1 MAKFFIDRP
10 VFAWVIAIIIMLA
23 GVLSIISLPISQY
36 PKIAPTAVT
45 ISAAYP
51 GASSKT
57 VEDSVTQVIEQKM
70 KGIDNLRYMSSTS
83 DSSGQVAITLTFDSN
98 TDPDIAQVQV
108 QNKLALA
115 TPLLPEEVQ
124 RQGITVNKS
133 ASSFLMIVALVSDDP
148 NMSGRDLS
156 DYASA
161 YLLDPLSR
169 VNGVGEAM
177 VFGAQYSMRVWL
189 DPDKLNNYKMTP
201 GDVKSAITAQ
211 NAQISAGQIGGT
223 PAVPGQQMSFTI
235 LSQSRLETVSQFEKI
250 VLRVNQ
256 DGSTVRLSDVAR
268 VELGSES
275 YDTASRFNGKP
286 STGIA
291 VKLATG
297 ANALETVKG
306 VRSAMNSLSSTFP
319 QGMHSVFPYDTTPFV
334 RVSIEEVLKTLA
346 EAILLVF
353 LVMYLFLQNFRATI
367 IPTIAVPVV
376 LLGTFGALAA
386 FGFSINTLTMFGI
399 VLAIGLLVDDAIVV
413 VENVER
419 IMTEEGL
426 SPKEATKK
434 SMGQITSALVGIALV
449 LSAVF
454 IPMAFISGSSGVIYR
469 QFSLT
474 IVSAMLLSVVVAIV
488 LTPALCAT
496 FLKPVHKGHTMTQHG
511 FFGAFNRMFDAS
523 SNRYQSGVRGLLKRS
538 KRVMLVYALI
548 LAALVTLFLRLPSS
562 FLPDEDQGIIF
573 GLVQLPAGAPQERT
587 LKVLEQVEHHF
598 LVDEKQY
605 VSSLFTV
612 AGFSFAGRGQNA
624 GLAFV
629 QLKPWDERKG
639 PLAGAKAI
647 AQRAMGAFMGIKN
660 ANVYAFTPPAVME
673 LGNASGFDLYLQ
685 DRAGLGHEALMQA
698 RNQLLGMSAK
708 NPALVGVRP
717 NGMEDTPQY
726 QIDIDQARAGA
737 YGLAMGDINDTLTTV
752 LGGSYVNDFL
762 DRGRVKKVYLQGDA
776 PYRMMPEDIN
786 RWYVRNAQGSM
797 VPFQA
802 FSSGRW
808 TYGSP
813 RLERYNGMSA
823 VEVLGNA
830 APGMSTGDA
839 MRAIE
844 DIATKLPAGIGVE
857 WTGLSYQERMSGSQA
872 PALYGISILV
882 VFLCLAALYESWSVP
897 TAVMLVVPLGVIGS
911 VLATFGRG
919 LSNDV
924 YFQVGLLTTIGL
936 SAKNAILIVE
946 FAKDLVEKGH
956 ELVEATL
963 EATRLRLRPILMT
976 SLAFILGVLPLAIS
990 TGAGSGSQRA
1000 IGTGV
1005 IGGMVT
1011 ATVLGIYFVPV
1022 FFVIV
1027 YSFAARK
1034 KPRALAYADGDDGG
1048 TDGGPKNSSAGST
1061 VEAPAAA
1068 TAVPSAQDQS
1078 AAVQAA
1084 DSASDPASSSTSSST
1099 SGPASGQADEVK

>member
-23 GVLSIISLPISQY
+23 GALSILKLPISQY

-57 VEDSVTQVIEQKM
+57 VEDTVTQVIEQKM
-70 KGIDNLRYMSSTS
+70 KGIDNLRYMSATS
-83 DSSGQVAITLTFDSN
+83 DSTGQVAITLTFDSN

-108 QNKLALA
+108 QNKLSLA
-115 TPLLPEEVQ
+115 TPLLPEAVQ

-133 ASSFLMIVALVSDDP
+133 ASSFLMIVALASDDP
-148 NMSGRDLS
+148 KMTGRDLS

-161 YLLDPLSR
+161 YLLDPISR
-169 VNGVGEAM
+169 VNGVGEAS
-177 VFGAQYSMRVWL
+177 VFGAQYAMRIWL
-189 DPDKLNNYKMTP
+189 DPNKLNNYKLQP
-201 GDVKSAITAQ
+201 SDVSSAIVAQ

-223 PAVPGQQMSFTI
+223 PAQPGQQMSFTI
-235 LSQSRLETVSQFEKI
+235 LSQTRLESVEQFEKI
-250 VLRVNQ
+250 ILRTNQ
-256 DGSTVRLSDVAR
+256 DGSTVRLKDVAR

-275 YDTASRFNGKP
+275 YDTVSHFNGKP

-291 VKLATG
+291 IKLATG

-306 VRSAMNSLSSTFP
+306 VRALADSLSTTFP
-319 QGMHSVFPYDTTPFV
+319 AGMRIVFPYDTTPFV
-334 RVSIEEVLKTLA
+334 RVSIEEVIKTLA
-346 EAILLVF
+346 EAIVLVF
-353 LVMYLFLQNFRATI
+353 LVMYLFLQNMRATI

-386 FGFSINTLTMFGI
+386 FGFSINTLTMFGV

-434 SMGQITSALVGIALV
+434 SMGQITGALVGIALV

-474 IVSAMLLSVVVAIV
+474 IVSAMALSVIVAIV

-496 FLKPVHKGHTMTQHG
+496 FLKPIHKGEHHTHTQHG
-511 FFGAFNRMFDAS
+511 FFGTFNRLFDKGSA
-523 SNRYQSGVRGLLKRS
+523 RYRNGVSGLLLRP
-538 KRVMLVYALI
+538 KRVMLVYLGIIVALG
-548 LAALVTLFLRLPSS
+548 LLFMRLPSS
-562 FLPDEDQGIIF
+562 FLPEEDQGVIF
-573 GLVQLPAGAPQERT
+573 SLIQLPAGATQEST
-587 LKVLEQVEHHF
+587 MKVLEQMEHHF
-598 LVDEKQY
+598 LEKEKST

-624 GLAFV
+624 GLAFI

-639 PLAGAKAI
+639 EAASAKAV
-647 AQRAMGAFMGIKN
+647 ANRAMMAFSQIKS
-660 ANVYAFTPPAVME
+660 ANVYAFLPPAVME
-673 LGNASGFDLYLQ
+673 LGNASGFDLFLQ

-698 RNQLLGMSAK
+698 RNQLLGMAAK
-708 NPALVGVRP
+708 NPSLMAVRP

-737 YGLAMGDINDTLTTV
+737 FGLSQAEINTTLSTV
-752 LGGSYVNDFL
+752 LGGSYVNDFI
-762 DRGRVKKVYLQGDA
+762 DRGRVKKVYVQGDA
-776 PYRMMPEDIN
+776 PFRMMPEDIN
-786 RWYVRNAQGSM
+786 LWYVRNTKGDM
-797 VPFQA
+797 VPFSA

-823 VEVLGNA
+823 VEVLGMP
-830 APGMSTGDA
+830 APGLSSGHA
-839 MRAIE
+839 MAAIE
-844 DIATKLPAGIGVE
+844 EIAAKLPPGIGIE

-872 PALYGISILV
+872 PALYAISILV

-897 TAVMLVVPLGVIGS
+897 TAVMLVVPLGVVGA
-911 VLATFGRG
+911 VLATFARG
-919 LSNDV
+919 LTNDV

-936 SAKNAILIVE
+936 AAKNAILIVE
-946 FAKDLVEKGH
+946 FAKDLVGKGH
-956 ELVEATL
+956 GLLHATMEA
-963 EATRLRLRPILMT
+963 ARLRLRPILMT

-1005 IGGMVT
+1005 IGGMLT
-1011 ATVLGIYFVPV
+1011 ATFLGIYFVPV

-1027 YSFAARK
+1027 YRFAMRK
-1034 KPRALAYADGDDGG
+1034 NKPAPAMAADAPLEATMATENTDQTANDAAPGDD
-1048 TDGGPKNSSAGST
+1048 NSR
-1061 VEAPAAA
+1061 
-1068 TAVPSAQDQS
+1068 
-1078 AAVQAA
+1078 
-1084 DSASDPASSSTSSST
+1084 
-1099 SGPASGQADEVK
+1099 EVK